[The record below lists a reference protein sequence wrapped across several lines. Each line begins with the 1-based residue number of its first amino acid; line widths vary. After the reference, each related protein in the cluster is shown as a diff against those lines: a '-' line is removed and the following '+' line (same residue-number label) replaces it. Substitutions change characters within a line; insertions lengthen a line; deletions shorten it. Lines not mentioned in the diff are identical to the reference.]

1 LLNLRH
7 LFRAYDAGQRSY
19 AELLP
24 WFRQIAPGLVLNLD
38 GSLLAAFEYRG
49 PPLESIGGPEH
60 DVAIEAMELA
70 LRCFDAH
77 NTLWTFLDKRR
88 WRYAPVRHLAHP
100 VARRVDLLWRAQ
112 VDDGSLARVRT
123 VIAVTFRSA
132 QSGGSFFDDIGARI
146 VEQCE
151 RFPVA
156 LWRVAAQRLSRS
168 APLERMQ
175 GHVVGAIKAFERQL
189 AEFSGVLGA
198 RVELRRLEG
207 VDLLAEL
214 SNRANPASPR
224 TRVCLPPGD
233 LYFLDTLLAIDT
245 PRRESNGVMCF
256 ESGAGNR
263 LVGMLSVKGYPGLAR
278 NETVRQ
284 LLESR
289 CDFTLAQMFRFLE
302 TERAKKHIQDCEAH
316 YRANV
321 KGPIAVALE
330 KLSGIESERV
340 NLGMLAL
347 ADDAQQA
354 LVEATRDGLAFGYH
368 AMAVEVMAGDRPALE
383 QATQQIHAILSNAG
397 YGLVKENVNFF
408 GAFALT
414 LPGASDAALRTCL
427 ASTANLADLTL
438 LTSLDAGARTNPHL
452 SEQRGSESDPLVLL
466 PTRTDVPERFS
477 LHVGDVGHFFIVGP
491 AGAGKTSLVNFLMI
505 HWLRYAPCRI
515 VVLDKGLSN
524 WITLEAL
531 GGAYVH
537 LCPGASTVQMNPA
550 RWLGNPS
557 DLPRFMRWLE
567 IALGAFDP
575 APLAPGEV
583 AALDYA
589 IRMCA
594 GQPGAHTLSKLW
606 HILGGTSRPLALRLL
621 PWTRQ
626 SDRYGAMFDNEHDS
640 FELADIAG
648 IEVGDLLSD
657 AHLAPAVL
665 AYVFEAI
672 ERKVDDP
679 RRPTLIYLEEA
690 WYLLRDASFRGMF
703 EGWIKTM
710 RKRGA
715 SVGIA
720 TQSLADLRDC
730 PIGPTLN
737 DNIRTRIFLP
747 NPQAFD
753 SAAIYRDMLGLR
765 DDEIE
770 VIRTALQKREY
781 YIVQDDRRR
790 LVAPLFS
797 GEILALTRSDA
808 RAKEAFRRARALGG
822 ADWLAGY
829 LKEMSNATA

>member
-24 WFRQIAPGLVLNLD
+24 WFRQIAPGIVLNLD

-49 PPLESIGGPEH
+49 PPLEGIGEPEH
-60 DVAIEAMELA
+60 DAAIDAMELA
-70 LRCFDAH
+70 LRSFDVH

-88 WRYAPVRHLAHP
+88 CRYGQERSLAHP
-100 VARRVDLLWRAQ
+100 VAARVDLLWQAQ
-112 VDDGSLARVRT
+112 IDDGSLARVRT
-123 VIAVTFRSA
+123 VIAVGFRSD
-132 QSGGSFFDDIGARI
+132 QGGGSFFDDIGARI
-146 VEQCE
+146 VEQRE
-151 RFPVA
+151 PFVVA

-168 APLERMQ
+168 APLERVQ
-175 GHVVGAIKAFERQL
+175 GQVGGAVKAFERQL
-189 AEFSGVLGA
+189 AEFSGALGA
-198 RVELRRLEG
+198 RLALRRLEG
-207 VDLLAEL
+207 IDLLAEL

-224 TRVCLPPGD
+224 THVCVPGE
-233 LYFLDTLLAIDT
+233 LHFLDTLLAIDT
-245 PRRESNGVMCF
+245 PRRESSGVVRF
-256 ESGAGNR
+256 ESGAGDR
-263 LVGMLSVKGYPGLAR
+263 LVGMLSVKGYPGLAC
-278 NETVRQ
+278 NGAMRQ

-289 CDFTLAQMFRFLE
+289 CDFTLVQMFRFLE

-316 YRANV
+316 FRANV
-321 KGPIAVALE
+321 KGPIALALE

-340 NLGMLAL
+340 DLGMLAL

-368 AMAVEVMAGDRPALE
+368 AMAVEVIADDRAGLE
-383 QATQQIHAILSNAG
+383 QATQQLHAILSNAG
-397 YGLVKENVNFF
+397 YGLVKENLNFF

-414 LPGASDAALRTCL
+414 LPGAADAVLRTSL

-438 LTSLDAGARTNPHL
+438 LASLDAGACTNPHL
-452 SEQRGSESDPLVLL
+452 SEQRGIESEPLVLL

-491 AGAGKTSLVNFLMI
+491 AGAGKTTLINFLMI
-505 HWLRYAPCRI
+505 HWLRYAPCQL

-537 LCPGASTVQMNPA
+537 LTPGSCTVRMNPA
-550 RWLGNPS
+550 RWIGVPA

-567 IALGAFDP
+567 IALAAFDP
-575 APLAPGEV
+575 TPLTPQEIAT
-583 AALDYA
+583 LDYA
-589 IRMCA
+589 VRLCA

-606 HILGGTSRPLALRLL
+606 HILGGTSRSLALRLL

-626 SDRYGAMFDNEHDS
+626 SDRYGAMFDNEDDS

-665 AYVFEAI
+665 AYLFEAI
-672 ERKVDDP
+672 ARKVDDP

-690 WYLLRDASFRGMF
+690 WYLLRDASFRAMF
-703 EGWIKTM
+703 EGWVKTM
-710 RKRGA
+710 RKHGA

-753 SAAIYRDMLGLR
+753 SAAIYREMLGLR

-770 VIRTALQKREY
+770 VIRTAIQKREY

-790 LVAPLFS
+790 LVAPQLS

-808 RAKEAFRRARALGG
+808 RAKASFRRARARGG
-822 ADWLAGY
+822 ADWLARY
-829 LKEMSNATA
+829 LEDMRDAAT